1 MIDDY
6 VSWNSVEAYRKL
18 EKASQ
23 DWSEWQKKTII
34 LESGKKAMFS
44 KCFIKHKLE
53 SKTVI
58 EAEHKARLDPE
69 YVDIVKQYAESEQ
82 ELIKARFHYNNLD
95 KYLSLKQSE
104 LKRDLALNVKQPN

>member
-23 DWSEWQKKTII
+23 DWAEWQKKTIV

-44 KCFIKHKLE
+44 KCFLKHKLD
-53 SKTVI
+53 SKSIT
-58 EAEHKARLDPE
+58 EAEHKARTDKD
-69 YVDIVKQYAESEQ
+69 YTDIVEQYALAEEQ
-82 ELIKARFHYNNLD
+82 LTRHRYHYNNLD

-104 LKRDLALNVKQPN
+104 LKRDLALNVKAPN